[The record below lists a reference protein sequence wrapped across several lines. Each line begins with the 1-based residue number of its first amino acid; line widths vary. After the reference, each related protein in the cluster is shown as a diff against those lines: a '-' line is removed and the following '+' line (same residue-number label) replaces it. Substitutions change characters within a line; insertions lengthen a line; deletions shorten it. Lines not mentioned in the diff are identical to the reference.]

1 MIFTKKNIFIIIIFS
16 LTLLI
21 SCDIVTQDNNDTST
35 PNPIFV
41 ATPPSSSKAAVQS
54 VSDKSTHN
62 VYSWLSGFSPENALV
77 NRIPTSSNFQR
88 TKLVKNSFGDWLR
101 HLPLKPEGTKVMLHN
116 GSIKAN
122 QNAHFAVIDI
132 DTGTGDLQQCADAI
146 MRLKAEYHY
155 GLQQFE
161 QIHFNYTSGDKVSFD
176 DWRYGKKPQ
185 VAGNKVTFSSRT
197 NNSDSSYENFKRY
210 MQAIFYYAGT
220 YSLEKEMR
228 QIPINDMQIG
238 DVFIQGGFPGHAVV
252 VVDMAVDA
260 ARGEKFFMLAQSY
273 MPAQDMHILKNPMN
287 RNLSPWY
294 SANFKGELY
303 TPEWT
308 FEAGDL
314 HRFRD

>member
-1 MIFTKKNIFIIIIFS
+1 MNLLRKNIFIAII
-16 LTLLI
+16 LLLI
-21 SCDIVTQDNNDTST
+21 SMASCDVVTQENNAVSAPNST
-35 PNPIFV
+35 FAAISPL
-41 ATPPSSSKAAVQS
+41 SSNRSVQS
-54 VSDKSTHN
+54 VSDKSVHN
-62 VYSWLSGFSPENALV
+62 IYSWLSDFSPENALV
-77 NRIPTSSNFQR
+77 NRIPAPANYQR
-88 TKLVKNSFGDWLR
+88 TKVAENSFGDWLR
-101 HLPLKPEGTKVMLHN
+101 HLPLQPEGTKVMLHN
-116 GSIKAN
+116 GTMKYN
-122 QNAHFAVIDI
+122 QNAHFSVIDI
-132 DTGTGDLQQCADAI
+132 DTGTRNLQQCADAI

-176 DWRYGKKPQ
+176 DWRYGKQPQ

-197 NNSDSSYENFKRY
+197 NTSDNSYENFKRY
-210 MQAIFYYAGT
+210 MQSIFYYAGT

-228 QIPINDMQIG
+228 RIPINDMQIG
-238 DVFIQGGFPGHAVV
+238 DVFIQGGFPGHGVI

-260 ARGEKFFMLAQSY
+260 KTGEKLFLLAQSY